1 MEWLGRGLVVLGCY
15 AVQVFLV
22 ARFRGRRAAGYYA
35 PTLPLSALYLWR
47 YAWLLPHQTRIAF
60 LSLNLSAEDAKT
72 KRLRK
77 GLLYEINRALN
88 RQAEMLA
95 LPH

>member
-1 MEWLGRGLVVLGCY
+1 MEWLARGLVVLGCY

-22 ARFRGRRAAGYYA
+22 ARHWGRRAAGLYV

-47 YAWLLPHQTRIAF
+47 YAWLLPHQTRIAVF
-60 LSLNLSAEDAKT
+60 SLNLSAEAAKT

-77 GLLYEINRALN
+77 DFLHEINVALDHH
-88 RQAEMLA
+88 AEELG